1 MTRRIHTAEKG
12 FHVSAGDGT
21 TLCTGEARYTFT
33 VTAGRPAR
41 TWADGMDGNFHPA
54 EAPTVDLTGVQVR
67 FHPKNDWMKAEG
79 AAFDLLS
86 ADATDAWLLAQ
97 IDFWVDAE

>member
-1 MTRRIHTAEKG
+1 MTRPIHTAEKD

-54 EAPTVDLTGVQVR
+54 EAPTVDLTGVEVR
-67 FHPKNDWMKAEG
+67 FYPKNDWLKAEG
-79 AAFDLLS
+79 AAFDMLS
-86 ADATDAWLLAQ
+86 ADVSDAWLLAQ
-97 IDFWVDAE
+97 IECEEDAA

>member
-1 MTRRIHTAEKG
+1 MIIHTAEKD
-12 FHVSAGDGT
+12 FHVCAGDGA

-41 TWADGMDGNFHPA
+41 TWADGMDGNFYPA
-54 EAPTVDLTGVQVR
+54 EGPTVDLTGVEVR
-67 FHPKNDWMKAEG
+67 FHPKNPWMKAEG

-97 IDFWVDAE
+97 IERDEVAA